1 MAPAVLMLSLGLLLS
16 SMCCSFHAT
25 SKRSTT
31 TSCMMT
37 DNYDITSPNSAF
49 RKQMMDTLLGVG
61 GFALAFRGGA
71 ALAVID
77 QPQKPME
84 PSGPFKS
91 IGVRIRRFDGGFRG
105 KIFYP
110 AESSSESR
118 LEAPY
123 CTDGR
128 ETSDGMAGLVGFRQA
143 GLSFLLA
150 HLASAGSGSFYECQ
164 PDTSQAFPMLVY
176 SHGYGGNMDMASY
189 FLREIASHGV
199 IVVAVEHTEGT
210 ASSTIL
216 KDGSLLPFSPRLY
229 SSDEQLRIRAKELV
243 IALKLNAV
251 ALEGLNID
259 SDRVFVGGHSYGGP
273 SSIRAASLRAAMEK
287 GKGEKAKS
295 LAKIRGLVL
304 HDPALSMGTLGQD
317 NVVLVP
323 TVSWTSDEYD
333 RAGIRCGHTLHA
345 KGCFHGNFVDAALWA
360 PWWVM
365 RPLSTFI
372 PAAGPCDP
380 IRMHH
385 LLADSASAFMKDPT
399 VSGIADM
406 KGLEVRA

>member
-1 MAPAVLMLSLGLLLS
+1 
-16 SMCCSFHAT
+16 
-25 SKRSTT
+25 
-31 TSCMMT
+31 
-37 DNYDITSPNSAF
+37 
-49 RKQMMDTLLGVG
+49 
-61 GFALAFRGGA
+61 
-71 ALAVID
+71 
-77 QPQKPME
+77 
-84 PSGPFKS
+84 
-91 IGVRIRRFDGGFRG
+91 
-105 KIFYP
+105 
-110 AESSSESR
+110 
-118 LEAPY
+118 
-123 CTDGR
+123 
-128 ETSDGMAGLVGFRQA
+128 
-143 GLSFLLA
+143 
-150 HLASAGSGSFYECQ
+150 
-164 PDTSQAFPMLVY
+164 
-176 SHGYGGNMDMASY
+176 
-189 FLREIASHGV
+189 
-199 IVVAVEHTEGT
+199 
-210 ASSTIL
+210 
-216 KDGSLLPFSPRLY
+216 
-229 SSDEQLRIRAKELV
+229 
-243 IALKLNAV
+243 
-251 ALEGLNID
+251 
-259 SDRVFVGGHSYGGP
+259 
-273 SSIRAASLRAAMEK
+273 MEK

-385 LLADSASAFMKDPT
+385 LLADSAGAFMKDPT